1 MNSETPD
8 QANKEAVSNLGSRL
22 REWLYQLLFPQG
34 MKKPSSK
41 ESHFLPN
48 FCEGRMV
55 INVVVVAEM
64 LAIVISLVM
73 PVPSIFFSN
82 YFEALLQISLFIQW
96 IALACTGSLCATRR
110 YLVRLPDR
118 TALITAYLILL
129 LVTVLVN
136 ELMVWVLYL
145 SGKIQSLRP
154 EWYAHMHF
162 QNLSVSAIINL
173 LMLGYFL
180 TKQELVHRTASEAAA
195 RIEAL
200 QSRVRP
206 HFVFNAMN
214 IIASLIRSDPKQAEE
229 AIEDMSELFRMMLNN
244 EESMVPVRREI
255 EVAEKYLALE
265 KLRLD
270 NRLDIIW
277 DIGKFPRKAI
287 MPILTLQPLLENAIT
302 QGIERLPSGG
312 TVSVALWEEDD
323 RIRIRIANPLPK
335 AGRKA
340 TDHDMD
346 ATLDNISQRFASH
359 YGDQARLRTETT
371 EGRYIVS
378 VMLPVRDEI

>member
-1 MNSETPD
+1 MNPD
-8 QANKEAVSNLGSRL
+8 TTRAFASRL
-22 REWLYQLLFPQG
+22 REWLYQLIYPMGTQKLLD
-34 MKKPSSK
+34 SD
-41 ESHFLPN
+41 SHFLPN
-48 FCEGRMV
+48 FCESRMV

-64 LAIVISLVM
+64 LALVISLVM
-73 PVPSIFFSN
+73 PVPSIFFDN

-96 IALACTGSLCATRR
+96 IALACTGGLCAARR

-118 TALITAYLILL
+118 FALVTAYLLL
-129 LVTVLVN
+129 LLITVIVN
-136 ELMVWVLYL
+136 ELTVWILYGA
-145 SGKIQSLRP
+145 GKISTPRP

-173 LMLGYFL
+173 LMLGYLL
-180 TKQELVHRTASEAAA
+180 TKQELLKRTASEAAA

-200 QSRVRP
+200 QSRIRP

-214 IIASLIRSDPKQAEE
+214 IIASLIRSDAEKAE
-229 AIEDMSELFRMMLNN
+229 HAVEDMSELFRMMLNN
-244 EESMVPVRREI
+244 EESMVPVRREV

-270 NRLDIIW
+270 NRLDVIW

-302 QGIERLPSGG
+302 HGIERLPSGG
-312 TVSVALWEEDD
+312 TVSVTLWEEDD
-323 RIRIRIANPLPK
+323 TIRIRIANPLPK
-335 AGRKA
+335 ARKKS
-340 TDHDMD
+340 TDGNMD
-346 ATLDNISQRFASH
+346 ETLDNIRQRFESH
-359 YGDQARLRTETT
+359 YGDQARLKTEQS

-378 VMLPVRDEI
+378 VVLPVRDTY

>member
-1 MNSETPD
+1 MTT
-8 QANKEAVSNLGSRL
+8 KTSRPFTSKF

-34 MKKPSSK
+34 MRKPTDK

-48 FCEGRMV
+48 FCQGRMV
-55 INVVVVAEM
+55 LNVVVVAEM
-64 LAIVISLVM
+64 LALVISLVM

-82 YFEALLQISLFIQW
+82 YFEAFLQISLFIQW
-96 IALACTGSLCATRR
+96 IALACTGSLCITRR

-118 TALITAYLILL
+118 AAMITAYLIVL
-129 LVTVLVN
+129 LVTVTVN
-136 ELMVWVLYL
+136 ELAVWGLYFL
-145 SGKIQSLRP
+145 GKISTARP
-154 EWYAHMHF
+154 DWYAHMHF

-173 LMLGYFL
+173 LMLGYLL
-180 TKQELVHRTASEAAA
+180 TKQELVQRTASEAAA
-195 RIEAL
+195 KIDAL
-200 QSRVRP
+200 QSRIRP

-214 IIASLIRSDPKQAEE
+214 IIASLTRTDPKKAE
-229 AIEDMSELFRMMLNN
+229 AAVEDMSELFRMMLNN
-244 EESMVPVRREI
+244 EESMVPVRREV

-270 NRLDIIW
+270 NRLDVIW

-302 QGIERLPSGG
+302 QGIERLPNGG

-323 RIRIRIANPLPK
+323 TIRIRIANPLPK
-335 AGRKA
+335 TKQKTSDNNTG
-340 TDHDMD
+340 
-346 ATLDNISQRFASH
+346 ATLDNIQQRFESH
-359 YGDQARLRTETT
+359 YGDHARLRTETT

-378 VMLPVRDEI
+378 VMLPVRDEF